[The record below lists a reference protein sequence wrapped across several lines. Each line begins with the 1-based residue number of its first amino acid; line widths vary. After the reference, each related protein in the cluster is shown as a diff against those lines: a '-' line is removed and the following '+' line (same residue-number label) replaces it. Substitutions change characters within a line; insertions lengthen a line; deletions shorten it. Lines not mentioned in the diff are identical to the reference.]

1 MFLKIFNIVIK
12 KFISIF
18 LSKKIKSK
26 QNNKKF
32 KEKMYKVAFFPH
44 KGIINREGI
53 KNYFYI
59 NKIKSNF
66 NKKNIAHIEWDLA
79 DLNKKNI
86 NYYSNN
92 NIPLFFWNS
101 YSYQKSSLIHVYKFL
116 ISNLHLIYKIFK
128 FSILIEL
135 LKSIYQ
141 INNALEKIRT
151 NFSQLE
157 YILIGYDILFA
168 NEISIACKHLNIKTV
183 SFQNRILIPSWAPKM
198 SFDYYFI
205 LGPSSKKILKKRMGK
220 SIKYFY
226 PIRITSKINAN
237 FKKHKDIKKLK
248 CLVIDYHSFDKKK
261 WYENGIANHNWKI
274 NLDFYNKI
282 LTLSKKYPN
291 ILFLIKSKNYVW
303 LKHHY
308 FRDLVK
314 ILNKQKNIK
323 ILKDQKKWTP
333 EYSVKITDFAIAKY
347 SSLSDQMLYQNK
359 PVLILNDDGFP
370 GLLYNFGEKIFTNNF
385 NQLENKVYKIQKN
398 YHKFNKSLKQIRK
411 KLFFYDIKGN
421 TLKNLLINIDD
432 QLNVS

>member
-1 MFLKIFNIVIK
+1 
-12 KFISIF
+12 
-18 LSKKIKSK
+18 
-26 QNNKKF
+26 
-32 KEKMYKVAFFPH
+32 
-44 KGIINREGI
+44 
-53 KNYFYI
+53 
-59 NKIKSNF
+59 
-66 NKKNIAHIEWDLA
+66 
-79 DLNKKNI
+79 
-86 NYYSNN
+86 
-92 NIPLFFWNS
+92 
-101 YSYQKSSLIHVYKFL
+101 
-116 ISNLHLIYKIFK
+116 
-128 FSILIEL
+128 
-135 LKSIYQ
+135 
-141 INNALEKIRT
+141 
-151 NFSQLE
+151 
-157 YILIGYDILFA
+157 
-168 NEISIACKHLNIKTV
+168 
-183 SFQNRILIPSWAPKM
+183 
-198 SFDYYFI
+198 
-205 LGPSSKKILKKRMGK
+205 MGK